1 MENSPLIFVVDKDVK
16 FINLVRNKLAEYE
29 YNNVVVFTDEKEC
42 LKNLKMDPKILII
55 NQQLDRTSGLHIIKK
70 IKSVRKDLFA
80 ILASREMPNQFQ
92 RLVDDQF
99 IHYVDK
105 LIIKGMDDMNEMMEA
120 IENCMVE

>member
-16 FINLVRNKLAEYE
+16 FINLVRNKLAECE

-55 NQQLDRTSGLHIIKK
+55 NQQLDRTSGLQIIKK

>member
-1 MENSPLIFVVDKDVK
+1 
-16 FINLVRNKLAEYE
+16 
-29 YNNVVVFTDEKEC
+29 
-42 LKNLKMDPKILII
+42 MDPKILII
-55 NQQLDRTSGLHIIKK
+55 NQQLDRTSGLQIIKK

-120 IENCMVE
+120 IQNCMVE